1 MDRKQKLLAHVRRT
15 GPGVEIGPS
24 HNPTAPKREGFQ
36 VHIIDCLDREGLR
49 KKYRNEPGALENI
62 EEVDFLWS
70 GESYAELTG
79 HRQHYDWVIASHV
92 VEHTPDLIGFL
103 RGCEALLKPDG
114 VLSLAIPD
122 KRYCFDYFRPISGL
136 GKVLDAHAGRLTRH
150 TAGTAAEFEL
160 NASKRDGVIAW
171 SADHPGRNILLNP
184 LSKAHAA
191 MERAEQVPAYQDF
204 HAWCFTPHSFRL
216 MMEDLFALEKI
227 SLREVAFFDTAGCEF
242 FVTLGRQG
250 TGTGLDRTELLEQ
263 IGRELSEEHVGAEIR
278 RGEEILAT
286 ERAAREAACAEH
298 EQERTRHEA
307 EAAALR
313 AEIHTLRSSLSWKC
327 TKPLRWLERVLRSP
341 LRRRD

>member
-1 MDRKQKLLAHVRRT
+1 MDRKQKLLAHVRRN

-36 VHIIDCLDREGLR
+36 VHIIDCLDQEGLQ
-49 KKYRNEPGALENI
+49 KKYRDHPVVLENI
-62 EEVDFLWS
+62 EEVDFLWT

-79 HRQHYDWVIASHV
+79 HRHHYDWVIASHV

-103 RGCEALLKPDG
+103 RECEALLKPDG

-136 GKVLDAHAGRLTRH
+136 GRVLDAHAGRLTRH

-171 SADHPGRNILLNP
+171 SRAHSGRSVLTNST
-184 LSKAHAA
+184 SKARST
-191 MERAEQVPAYQDF
+191 MEKVVRTSAYQDF

-216 MMEDLFALEKI
+216 MMEDLFALEQI

-263 IGRELSEEHVGAEIR
+263 ISRELSEEHVRAEIE

-286 ERAAREAACAEH
+286 ERAAREAACTEH

-327 TKPLRWLERVLRSP
+327 TKPLRWLERVLQSR
-341 LRRRD
+341 LQRRE